1 MIKINLANT
10 LLSKGDDS
18 KSVSSMS
25 TRDTAIKIVL
35 MLIPL
40 VGIYTFEKMDI
51 NAKNERLASLQ
62 ANLDEVTAQVARSGS
77 VSDIVAQK
85 KELERESEEKKD
97 VMRKIFGFRSQKILA
112 LTLLQDNIP
121 TSCWF
126 RKISINEKTVSVYGS
141 SSDIQDAQ
149 SYIGVLSKQ
158 TNVFGNISGQDIS
171 EDKSGVAG
179 HTAQYMFEF
188 VLELKE

>member
-18 KSVSSMS
+18 KSLSSLS
-25 TRDTAIKIVL
+25 TRETAIKIFL
-35 MLIPL
+35 ILIP
-40 VGIYTFEKMDI
+40 VIGIYVFERMDLT
-51 NAKNERLASLQ
+51 AKNEKLASLQ
-62 ANLDEVTAQVARSGS
+62 ASLDEVTAKVAQSGS

-85 KELERESEEKKD
+85 KELERESEEKKN

-121 TSCWF
+121 PTCWF
-126 RKISINEKTVSVYGS
+126 RKISINEKTVSVFGS

-149 SYIGVLSKQ
+149 TYIGVLSKQ

-171 EDKSGVAG
+171 EDKSTVAG
-179 HTAQYMFEF
+179 RTAQYKFEF